1 MTVLDHH
8 GKEIA
13 HCLEQAS
20 ADKRSHM
27 DVGPA
32 LGELVMGSC
41 ACFPHGDLLLYFG
54 YRSALPKT
62 VGEPGSSP
70 HQG

>member
-1 MTVLDHH
+1 MVLGHPE
-8 GKEIA
+8 KEIA
-13 HCLEQAS
+13 HCLEQVS
-20 ADKRSHM
+20 ADKTSHM

-32 LGELVMGSC
+32 LDKLVMGLRVR
-41 ACFPHGDLLLYFG
+41 FPHGDLLLYFG
-54 YRSALPKT
+54 YTLSLPNS